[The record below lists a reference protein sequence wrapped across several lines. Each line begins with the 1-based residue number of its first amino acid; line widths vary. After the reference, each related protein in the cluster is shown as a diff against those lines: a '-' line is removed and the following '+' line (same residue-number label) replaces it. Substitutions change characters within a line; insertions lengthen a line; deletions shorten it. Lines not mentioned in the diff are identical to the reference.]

1 MIRKIA
7 GTALTRVLN
16 AVIMLAVLFIATNNL
31 GAEAYGS
38 VTFVIL
44 GITITG
50 LVNHFVGGGAL
61 VYYIPRKPL
70 MLLLIPS
77 YLWAVFSAVAVIL
90 VLDWFGKI
98 PHQFVFHVIIIAML
112 QSLASINQN
121 VMLGKERIK
130 HFNLIS
136 LVQFALLLS
145 TLSLMIFAFKNTTAL
160 AYVLAL
166 YAAYGGAF
174 VLSVVLIL
182 KDFLKLSMQKQASVL
197 SDMIQYGWKAQ
208 LANVLQFF
216 NYRMSHYI
224 LEGFF
229 GRAMLG
235 IFSAGVQLSEGLW
248 IVGKSVSMVQF
259 SKTVNVT
266 DKVYAKTLAVNLVK
280 LTFVLTLLMLVVVL
294 LLPENVFLLLF
305 GEEFTGIKTV
315 IISLAPGIV
324 IVPCSM
330 VLSAYFSGTGRPQIS
345 AIGSAT
351 GLVAT
356 LAVGFSIIPL
366 YGLVAAGITS
376 SVTYLVIAAY
386 LFNRFLKLS
395 GAKKEEFYFRKR
407 DYYFLKKEIQAVI
420 KPQKQK

>member
-7 GTALTRVLN
+7 GTALTRILN
-16 AVIMLAVLFIATNNL
+16 AVIMLVVLFIATNNL
-31 GAEAYGS
+31 GAAAYGS

-44 GITITG
+44 GITIIG

-61 VYYIPRKPL
+61 IYYIPRKPL

-77 YLWAVFSAVAVIL
+77 YFWALFSAVAGAL
-90 VLDWFGKI
+90 VLDWLDKV
-98 PHQFVFHVIIIAML
+98 PHQFVFHLMVIAFM

-121 VMLGKERIK
+121 VMLGKERVK
-130 HFNLIS
+130 HFNLVS
-136 LVQFALLLS
+136 LVQFSLLLS
-145 TLSLMIFAFKNTTAL
+145 TLSIMIFIFKNTTAF

-182 KDFLKLSMQKQASVL
+182 KDFLKQSIHQQASVL
-197 SDMIQYGWKAQ
+197 SNMLSYGWKAQ

-216 NYRMSHYI
+216 NYRMSHYL

-229 GRAMLG
+229 GKAMLG
-235 IFSAGVQLSEGLW
+235 VFSAGVQLSEGLW

-266 DKVYAKTLAVNLVK
+266 DKEYIKNLAVNLVK
-280 LTFVLTLLMLVVVL
+280 MTFVLTLLMLGVVL
-294 LLPENVFLLLF
+294 LLPVDVFVFLF
-305 GEEFTGIKTV
+305 GEEFSEVKTV

-330 VLSAYFSGTGRPQIS
+330 VLSTYFSGTGRPQIS

-407 DYYFLKKEIQAVI
+407 DYYFLKREIQAVL